1 MENDTLPEL
10 RSSQNKQKI
19 IRSFGRIKSR
29 KISDS
34 KNLLYKNFSEK
45 YQINYEKIESNNNIL
60 EIGFGFGDF
69 FFVNAKNN
77 PSKNFYGC
85 EPHINGIISLF
96 QKLQNQPLNN
106 IKITNE
112 DVRLVIN
119 KFPDNFFEKIYILF
133 PDPWPK
139 QKHHKR
145 RLINTEFLDEILAK
159 KLKLNHKI
167 IIASDD
173 DSYKIWIL
181 AHILNSKKFAW
192 TAKNADSWQNFP
204 ENWVISKYHQKA
216 LNENR
221 EPILIEIEKIH
232 D

>member
-1 MENDTLPEL
+1 MVNDTLPEL
-10 RSSQNKQKI
+10 KNSENKSRI

-29 KISDS
+29 KISDA
-34 KNLLYKNFSEK
+34 KNLLYKNSFEK
-45 YQINYEKIESNNNIL
+45 YRIDFANLSTQNNVL

-69 FFVNAKNN
+69 FFANAKNN
-77 PSKNFYGC
+77 QLQNFYGC

-96 QKLQNQPLNN
+96 QKLQLQPLTN

-139 QKHHKR
+139 QKQQKR
-145 RLINTEFLDEILAK
+145 RLINTEFLDEILVK

-173 DSYKIWIL
+173 NSYKTWIL
-181 AHILNSKKFAW
+181 AHILKSKKFIW
-192 TAKNADSWQNFP
+192 TAKNPDSWQNFP

-221 EPILIEIEKIH
+221 EPILIEIEKIN